1 MLMQALF
8 FCAGCLRYAFLM
20 SAIGLAVW
28 LYWEDLEAIYSNS
41 NILFLRKDAEIL
53 FFSGS
58 GDLHFMVWGASMYKL
73 WLRDLLPLAFSLSL
87 PSSMEGKLFHARK
100 LFRKFYS
107 RPERG
112 ASDFMHD
119 GGIGGFSKWR
129 LCSKQLR
136 LKFNTIF
143 HLFTRFGN

>member
-53 FFSGS
+53 FFRVPEIYILWSEELPCINYGS
-58 GDLHFMVWGASMYKL
+58 VIFCLSLSAIVDGGKTFSRSK
-73 WLRDLLPLAFSLSL
+73 AFSKILF
-87 PSSMEGKLFHARK
+87 PSRTRGFRFYAWRRHRWLFEMEIVLEA
-100 LFRKFYS
+100 
-107 RPERG
+107 
-112 ASDFMHD
+112 ASSEIQHH
-119 GGIGGFSKWR
+119 IPLIHSIW
-129 LCSKQLR
+129 
-136 LKFNTIF
+136 
-143 HLFTRFGN
+143 